1 MKRRG
6 WAGKGSGGKGCRSAE
21 HGLACTKDRS
31 AAVALGAALK
41 SAVQLWRGD
50 EVNRHAE
57 MAMPMKSRVSLS
69 LAKAGLMMDRNAQR
83 NTMVS
88 KVQHARQNALVDVE
102 ALTRPHLAPQV
113 DELGDS
119 SSISSLFRAK

>member
-21 HGLACTKDRS
+21 HGLACTKDHS
-31 AAVALGAALK
+31 AAVALGAALQ
-41 SAVQLWRGD
+41 STVQLGRGD
-50 EVNRHAE
+50 EVNRQAE
-57 MAMPMKSRVSLS
+57 IAMPMTSRVSLS
-69 LAKAGLMMDRNAQR
+69 LAKARLMMDRNARR

-102 ALTRPHLAPQV
+102 TPTRPHLAPQV
-113 DELGDS
+113 DEIGDS
-119 SSISSLFRAK
+119 SSISSLLRA